1 MDRGAWWAAAHG
13 ITKDSDTTQRL
24 NNNNT
29 KGHGSDLHAGGSVIV
44 HIFEVSHLALKY
56 PDGEVK

>member
-24 NNNNT
+24 DNNT

>member
-13 ITKDSDTTQRL
+13 ITKDSDTTQL
-24 NNNNT
+24 LDNNT